1 MRNLLIAAIFQ
12 LGWLACVLSG
22 ACQRPL
28 DALVSAAAVTAC
40 NLWLQRARPAA
51 GLRLAAGS
59 ALVGV
64 GVESVSRAAG
74 AYALTAAPSP
84 AWLCPLWL
92 LALWVMFATLLRG
105 PLAWLSGR
113 YVLSAVLGA
122 LFAAPN
128 YLAGARL
135 GAVTMSPDTGYAVA
149 VLSAGWAVALPL
161 LVWLSTEK
169 T

>member
-1 MRNLLIAAIFQ
+1 MRNALIALIFQ

-22 ACQRPL
+22 ARERPL
-28 DALVSAAAVTAC
+28 DVLVSAAAVTAC

-51 GLRLAAGS
+51 GLRLAAWA
-59 ALVGV
+59 ALVGF
-64 GVESVSRAAG
+64 GVESASRAAG
-74 AYALTAAPSP
+74 VYALTAAPSP

-128 YLAGARL
+128 YFAGARL
-135 GAVTMSPDTGYAVA
+135 GAVTMSPDAGYAVA
-149 VLSAGWAVALPL
+149 VLSVCWAVAMPL
-161 LVWLSTEK
+161 LVWLSREK

>member
-1 MRNLLIAAIFQ
+1 MRNALIALIFQ

-22 ACQRPL
+22 ARDRPL

-51 GLRLAAGS
+51 GLRVVAWA
-59 ALVGV
+59 ALVGL
-64 GVESVSRAAG
+64 GVESVNRAAG
-74 AYALTAAPSP
+74 VYALVVAPSP

-92 LALWVMFATLLRG
+92 LALWVMFSTLLRG

-128 YLAGARL
+128 YFAGARL
-135 GAVTMSPDTGYAVA
+135 GAVTMSADTGYAVV
-149 VLSAGWAVALPL
+149 VLSAGWSVALPL
-161 LVWLSTEK
+161 LVWTARE
-169 T
+169 

>member
-1 MRNLLIAAIFQ
+1 MRNVLVAVIFQ

-22 ACQRPL
+22 ARDRPL

-51 GLRLAAGS
+51 GLRLAAWA
-59 ALVGV
+59 ALVGF
-64 GVESVSRAAG
+64 GVESVNRAAG
-74 AYALTAAPSP
+74 VYALTDTPTP

-113 YVLSAVLGA
+113 YALSAALGA

-128 YLAGARL
+128 YFAGARL
-135 GAVTMSPDTGYAVA
+135 GAVTMSPDAAYAAA
-149 VLSAGWAVALPL
+149 VLSLGWAAALPL
-161 LVWLSTEK
+161 LVWLSTESR
-169 T
+169 